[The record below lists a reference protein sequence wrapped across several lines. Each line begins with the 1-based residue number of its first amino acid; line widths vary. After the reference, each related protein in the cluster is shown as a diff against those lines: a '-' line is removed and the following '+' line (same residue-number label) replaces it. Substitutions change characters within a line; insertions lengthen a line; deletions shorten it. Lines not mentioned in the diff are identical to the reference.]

1 MPLALAVH
9 GGAGPAP
16 APEREEALRAGVA
29 AAARAGH
36 AVLLAG
42 GGALAAVEAAVVA
55 LEDDPHFN
63 AGRGSALSADGTVAM
78 DAAIADG
85 TTGAAGAV
93 AAVRDVR
100 NPVRAARAVLA
111 DGRAVLLVGDGASR
125 FAEEQGLERRP
136 PAWFVTD
143 EARARLERTRAPAPP
158 PGTGGTVGAVALDG
172 AGRIAAATSTG
183 GRPAKPP
190 GRVGDSPL
198 LGAGT
203 WAAAETAAVSCTGDG
218 EPIIRAAVA
227 HEVDALMRHAGLP
240 LAEAAERALAGI
252 VRHGGTG
259 GLIAVDAAG
268 ALALP
273 FTTGAMSR
281 AWVTPDGTVLAAV
294 GPEPASRVP
303 GSSAAADR
311 SFDRGGRR
319 TP

>member
-1 MPLALAVH
+1 VPLAIAVH

-16 APEREEALRAGVA
+16 APEREEALRAGVG

-42 GGALAAVEAAVVA
+42 GGALAAVETAVVA

-85 TTGAAGAV
+85 AGGAAGAV
-93 AAVRDVR
+93 AAVRDIR
-100 NPVRAARAVLA
+100 NPVRAASALLA
-111 DGRAVLLVGDGASR
+111 DGRALLLAGDGASR

-143 EARARLERTRAPAPP
+143 EARARLERTRAPAPAAP
-158 PGTGGTVGAVALDG
+158 GTVGAVALDG

-190 GRVGDSPL
+190 GRIGDSPL

-218 EPIIRAAVA
+218 EPIIRAALA

-240 LAEAAERALAGI
+240 LAVAAERALAGLA
-252 VRHGGTG
+252 RHGGTG
-259 GLIAVDAAG
+259 GLIAIDAAG

-281 AWVTPDGTVLAAV
+281 AWIGPDGTALAAV
-294 GPEPASRVP
+294 GQEPATRAP
-303 GSSAAADR
+303 
-311 SFDRGGRR
+311 
-319 TP
+319 

>member
-1 MPLALAVH
+1 M
-9 GGAGPAP
+9 
-16 APEREEALRAGVA
+16 
-29 AAARAGH
+29 
-36 AVLLAG
+36 
-42 GGALAAVEAAVVA
+42 

-85 TTGAAGAV
+85 TSGAAGAV

-100 NPVRAARAVLA
+100 NPVCAARALLD
-111 DGRAVLLVGDGASR
+111 DGRALLLMGQGASA
-125 FAEEQGLERRP
+125 FAEEHGLERRP

-143 EARARLERTRAPAPP
+143 EARARLERARAPAPAP
-158 PGTGGTVGAVALDG
+158 RAGGMGGTVGAVALDG

-198 LGAGT
+198 IGAGT

-218 EPIIRAAVA
+218 EPIMRAAVA

-240 LAEAAERALAGI
+240 LATAAERALAGI
-252 VRHGGTG
+252 ARHGGTG
-259 GLIAVDAAG
+259 GLIAVDAGG
-268 ALALP
+268 ALAIP

-281 AWVTPDGTVLAAV
+281 AWIGRHGTTHAAV
-294 GPEPASRVP
+294 GPETP
-303 GSSAAADR
+303 
-311 SFDRGGRR
+311 RGA
-319 TP
+319 